1 MRYVL
6 ANIRLSLQDL
16 KLLVNECS
24 LENSICHFIWDL
36 TSTGTSTRDG
46 KRHGAASPPETEL
59 VAKHEREGAE
69 DAPACLAL
77 QDIGHST
84 PWTEK

>member
-1 MRYVL
+1 M
-6 ANIRLSLQDL
+6 
-16 KLLVNECS
+16 
-24 LENSICHFIWDL
+24 CHFIWDL
-36 TSTGTSTRDG
+36 TSTGASTRNG